1 VPFKSEKQRRYLFAN
16 EPEIARDWADTYG
29 SRIQKSNGGITQL
42 VKSSGNGKRPGYKGG
57 ADAATESF
65 AISAGGGGKKGKAY
79 AAKVG
84 ARPDRNLNVGGGGA
98 GPTFKVVTDEPEP
111 GVQVLAP
118 APPST
123 LTPQQIKNTRQFQE
137 EQAFQKATQTWN
149 KNTNTWEP
157 KKGNWFAT
165 SLYNRFPNNPKN
177 ELAYLARLK
186 KAGHY
191 LPAELQAL
199 LEEEEPRKLTA
210 AEFNMVKA
218 LSPKNAQS
226 FAEYAAEYG
235 GSPGLLYSGNVGN
248 LEKYVETYVK
258 NPDGSFKLN
267 PKTGNKIPATYGYRE
282 KTGDG
287 GGGQQQPDY
296 MNDPAYLAFLRSQQG
311 GTGEVEE
318 EEVVEESDGIANTV
332 FPYQFYGQP
341 DYPTSATFKSYLAR
355 GGRVPAAFGGI
366 MDTETGRRGYF
377 LGSIKKAFKGVAK
390 AAGKVLKSP
399 IGLAAAGYFLGG
411 GGIGSFKGWGGKGF
425 GKSPLAMSRFF
436 QKNIAEKGMP
446 FKAGGF
452 DPLKTIATL
461 SPFLPL
467 AGIGTKAKQDT
478 LPGMTDRGGKLV
490 DRLTREEV
498 EPAQLRANLN
508 AAIEAAGDDPVKIAA
523 INEAYPFLNL
533 GIPAPYENYAV
544 AKDGGRIGA
553 FEGGIMASVDDPFY
567 RDSEGDRDE
576 HSFRMFNKPY
586 KELNADE
593 LEEFREE
600 MMRLMN
606 KFSLATAR
614 PRVMAQE
621 GGLMDLGGMEK
632 DYRNEGGFVALG
644 GEERADD
651 VPARLSRNEFVF
663 TADAVR
669 GAGGGDIDKGAEIME
684 NVMKNLEQGGQ
695 ISEETQGNTGAQEM
709 FSVSERIGEV
719 L

>member
-1 VPFKSEKQRRYLFAN
+1 MPFKSEKQRRYLFAN

-29 SRIQKSNGGITQL
+29 SRIQKNTGGISQL

-65 AISAGGGGKKGKAY
+65 AKSYDKAVGNKPGTTKG
-79 AAKVG
+79 
-84 ARPDRNLNVGGGGA
+84 RPDRDLNVGGGGE
-98 GPTFKVVTDEPEP
+98 GPTFRPSVPDQIE
-111 GVQVLAP
+111 ADF

-123 LTPQQIKNTRQFQE
+123 LTPQQIKKTKQFQE

-157 KKGNWFAT
+157 KKVNFLQKY
-165 SLYNRFPNNPKN
+165 LYNRFPNNPKW
-177 ELAYLARLK
+177 ERAYLARLK

-191 LPAELQAL
+191 LPAGLQAL
-199 LEEEEPRKLTA
+199 LEEEPRKLTA

-267 PKTGNKIPATYGYRE
+267 PKTGNKIPATYGYKE

-287 GGGQQQPDY
+287 GGGQQQPNY
-296 MNDPAYLAFLRSQQG
+296 MNDPAYQAFLRSQQG

-318 EEVVEESDGIANTV
+318 EEVVEEGDGVADTV
-332 FPYQFYGQP
+332 YPYQFYGQP
-341 DYPTSATFKSYLAR
+341 GYPTSATFKSYLAR

-390 AAGKVLKSP
+390 AAGKVLKSD
-399 IGLAAAGYFLGG
+399 IGKMALLGAGIYYGG
-411 GGIGSFKGWGGKGF
+411 GGRMPFTQAFKSKGF
-425 GKSPLAMSRFF
+425 GGFGVDKFFSKTNPLLFSAGKG
-436 QKNIAEKGMP
+436 KNLGTQV
-446 FKAGGF
+446 F
-452 DPLKTIATL
+452 DPLKM
-461 SPFLPL
+461 
-467 AGIGTKAKQDT
+467 AGIVTGIGGLMGTKAPPNET
-478 LPGMTDRGGKLV
+478 SFTDRGG
-490 DRLTREEV
+490 RLINPLTQEEDT
-498 EPAQLRANLN
+498 PQGIRTSLN
-508 AAIEAAGDDPVKIAA
+508 AAIEEAGDDPNKIAA
-523 INEAYPFLNL
+523 INAAFPFLNL

-606 KFSLATAR
+606 KFSSATAR

-632 DYRNEGGFVALG
+632 DYRNNGGFVAIG
-644 GEERADD
+644 GEEKADD

-684 NVMKNLEQGGQ
+684 NVMKNLEQGGK